1 MGDSLYIYN
10 PGKLGRKDNTLQ
22 FVTDNG
28 DKRDLQYIF
37 LITIIFILEVFIQ
50 ENSYYLEIY

>member
-10 PGKLGRKDNTLQ
+10 PGKLSRKDNTLQ

-28 DKRDLQYIF
+28 DKRDLPVERVKIGRAH
-37 LITIIFILEVFIQ
+37 V
-50 ENSYYLEIY
+50 